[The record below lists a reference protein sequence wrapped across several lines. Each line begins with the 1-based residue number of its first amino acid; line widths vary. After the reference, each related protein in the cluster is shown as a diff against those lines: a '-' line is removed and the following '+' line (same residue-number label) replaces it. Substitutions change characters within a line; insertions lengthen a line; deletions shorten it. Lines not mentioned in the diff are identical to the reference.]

1 MAIAEPRGGCRRGF
15 NSEVKASE
23 LAQGLPRADRGHT
36 AWDLENERFDK
47 ERPLLS
53 SERAFL
59 VLN

>member
-47 ERPLLS
+47 ERPL
-53 SERAFL
+53 R
-59 VLN
+59 